1 VSRSRS
7 GFTLVE
13 VLIAVT
19 VLSVGIIALA
29 GNAAMATRMIGRG
42 KSDTQAAQLATLK
55 VDSLRARAYA
65 TDPRCTALVNGTS
78 TASEHVTLSWT
89 VTVPATGVGRN
100 LTVSSAYKTP
110 RGTHTEVLTTYIE
123 C

>member
-1 VSRSRS
+1 MIRSRS

-29 GNAAMATRMIGRG
+29 GNAAMASRMIGRG

-65 TDPRCTALVNGTS
+65 TTPRCAALVNG
-78 TASEHVTLSWT
+78 ASAPTDHVTLSWT
-89 VTVPATGVGRN
+89 VTVPGSGIGRD
-100 LTVSSAYKTP
+100 VSVSASYQTP

>member
-1 VSRSRS
+1 MSRSRS

-42 KSDTQAAQLATLK
+42 KSDTQATQLATLK

-78 TASEHVTLSWT
+78 TASAVTLSWT
-89 VTVPATGVGRN
+89 VTVPASGIGRN
-100 LTVSSAYKTP
+100 VSVSASYQTP
-110 RGTHTEVLTTYIE
+110 RGAHTEVLTTYIE

>member
-1 VSRSRS
+1 MSRSRS

-78 TASEHVTLSWT
+78 TASAVTLSWT
-89 VTVPATGVGRN
+89 VTVPASGIGRN
-100 LTVSSAYKTP
+100 VSVSASYQTP
-110 RGTHTEVLTTYIE
+110 RGAHTEVLTTYIE

>member
-42 KSDTQAAQLATLK
+42 KSDTQATQLATLK

-78 TASEHVTLSWT
+78 TASAVTLSWT
-89 VTVPATGVGRN
+89 VTVPASGIGRN
-100 LTVSSAYKTP
+100 VSVSASYQTP
-110 RGTHTEVLTTYIE
+110 RGAHTEVLTTYIE

>member
-1 VSRSRS
+1 MSRSRS

-55 VDSLRARAYA
+55 ADSLRARAYA

-100 LTVSSAYKTP
+100 LTVSAAYKTP

>member
-1 VSRSRS
+1 MSRSRS

-13 VLIAVT
+13 VLVAVT
-19 VLSVGIIALA
+19 MLSVGIMALA
-29 GNAAMATRMIGRG
+29 GNAAMVTRMIGRG

-65 TDPRCTALVNGTS
+65 TTPRCTGLVNG
-78 TASEHVTLSWT
+78 ASAVDRVTLSWT
-89 VTVPATGVGRN
+89 VQTPPSGIGRN
-100 LTVSSAYKTP
+100 VSVSASYNTA

>member
-13 VLIAVT
+13 VLVAVT
-19 VLSVGIIALA
+19 VLSVGIMALA
-29 GNAAMATRMIGRG
+29 GNAAMVTRMIGRG

-65 TDPRCTALVNGTS
+65 TTPRCTGLVNG
-78 TASEHVTLSWT
+78 ASAPTDHVTLSWT
-89 VTVPATGVGRN
+89 VAVSGVGRN
-100 LTVSSAYKTP
+100 VIVSASYKTP
-110 RGTHTEVLTTYIE
+110 RGTHTEVLTTFIE

>member
-42 KSDTQAAQLATLK
+42 QSDTRAAQLATLK
-55 VDSLRARAYA
+55 VASLRARAYA
-65 TDPRCTALVNGTS
+65 TTPRCTALVNGGPVATN
-78 TASEHVTLSWT
+78 HVTLSWT
-89 VTVPATGVGRN
+89 VTVPASGIGRDVGV
-100 LTVSSAYKTP
+100 SASYNTP
-110 RGTHTEVLTTYIE
+110 RGAYTQVLTTYIE

>member
-55 VDSLRARAYA
+55 GDSLRARAYA

-78 TASEHVTLSWT
+78 TASAVTLSWT
-89 VTVPATGVGRN
+89 VTVPASGIGRN
-100 LTVSSAYKTP
+100 VSVSASYQTP
-110 RGTHTEVLTTYIE
+110 RGAHTEVLTTYIE

>member
-78 TASEHVTLSWT
+78 TASAVTLSWT
-89 VTVPATGVGRN
+89 VTVPASGIGRN
-100 LTVSSAYKTP
+100 VSVSASYQTP
-110 RGTHTEVLTTYIE
+110 RGAHTEVLTTYIE